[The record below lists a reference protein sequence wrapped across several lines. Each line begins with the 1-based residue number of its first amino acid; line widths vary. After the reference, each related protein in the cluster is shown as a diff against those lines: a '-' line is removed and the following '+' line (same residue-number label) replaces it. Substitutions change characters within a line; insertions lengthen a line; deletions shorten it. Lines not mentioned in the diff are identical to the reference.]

1 MTSWKFNVSV
11 WLSLF
16 LLAFIFT
23 WERILYAD
31 SAFTLFNILN
41 HFPAVEHHRYSQFL
55 NLFPA
60 QTAVYLQLPIH
71 TVATLLSITPLIW
84 AFAASWYATA
94 QFKKP
99 YWNFYFLGIFLI
111 TGPEFQFLG
120 TAEMILALIFGGL
133 FTLEIRKPLIFLW
146 AVIAYLAHP
155 GILPAL
161 IAVSLFQKPF
171 HLLSLAVAFLFKLAL
186 IPASGYESQIL
197 EKFFQIQNV
206 FQSWGWHYFYT
217 SIFGGWALPYFVA
230 FISGIVVFQGK
241 TRWLYISTAIS
252 LTFLITYLYQE
263 GDSGMMMQKSYAPLW
278 LLLAVPLLYVEN
290 NKLIR
295 NIMIGSFFWG
305 CFYLV
310 KQANFHTNRLHELKT
325 KIEIVQNRSK
335 SGQKIITMADEF
347 HPDIFGIAWAIPYE
361 TLIYSAHLDGE
372 KPITFCLSDRAT
384 LNDLKSNRNKKPLG
398 KNEFRGASFAYPLKN
413 HQLNQ
418 RYFSGL
424 SKDAYRIP

>member
-23 WERILYAD
+23 WERTLYAD
-31 SAFTLFNILN
+31 SAFTLFNVLN
-41 HFPAVEHHRYSQFL
+41 RFPAVEHFRFSQYL

-60 QTAVYLQLPIH
+60 QIAVYIHLPIQA
-71 TVATLLSITPLIW
+71 VASLLSLTPLAW
-84 AFAASWYATA
+84 AFAASWYSTA

-99 YWNFYFLGIFLI
+99 QWNFYFLGIFLI

-133 FTLEIRKPLIFLW
+133 FTLETRKPLIFLW
-146 AVIAYLAHP
+146 ATTAYLAHP

-161 IAVSLFQKPF
+161 IAVSLFQRPF
-171 HLLSLAVAFLFKLAL
+171 HLLSLTATALIKLTL
-186 IPASGYESQIL
+186 IPASGYESEIL
-197 EKFFQIQNV
+197 EKFFHLQNV

-217 SIFGGWALPYFVA
+217 SIFGGWALPYLVV
-230 FISGIVVFQGK
+230 FIGGIVVFQGK
-241 TRWLYISTAIS
+241 QRFIYVAAVL
-252 LTFLITYLYQE
+252 LTTFFITHLYQD

-278 LLLAVPLLYVEN
+278 LILALPLINSDKSKLLQYSVAVV
-290 NKLIR
+290 
-295 NIMIGSFFWG
+295 FFWG
-305 CFYLV
+305 CFFLV
-310 KQANFHTNRLHELKT
+310 KQANFHRHRLQELTT
-325 KIEIVQNRSK
+325 KIQTAQDLSK
-335 SGQKIITMADEF
+335 NGLKIITSYNEF
-347 HPDIFGIAWAIPYE
+347 HPNVFGIAWAIPYE
-361 TLIYSAHLDGE
+361 TLIYSTHLNSS
-372 KPITFCLSDRAT
+372 KPVTFCLSDSAT

-424 SKDAYRIP
+424 SKDAYRIQ